1 MRIAANAP
9 LLALLLTL
17 TSCSTGEVFVSG
29 EKGSNGNTAKGDRG
43 DDDAT
48 PLEAALLVLNDL
60 AENGETELQRELAG
74 ETVAR
79 IEDGDVWIGPVS
91 DARGADL
98 WHMCKDIVPDECGDR
113 PTDEDWAATPEIQE
127 AIEADLD
134 GYQWGNRLYFTWSDE
149 TDPRKLAA
157 TLVHE
162 VNHVLNRS
170 ECYYY
175 DDYETH
181 EVNQT
186 GAFLEEFRA
195 FYAECWLNRGAKAT
209 VEACREHAVKTMDE
223 LEYGL
228 TPDFETLMPG
238 ELNPLEQIAE
248 ELIESG
254 FWMEGSFGYL
264 VPTWF
269 QWPEDFEPCD

>member
-1 MRIAANAP
+1 MRIAANAT
-9 LLALLLTL
+9 LLALLLAL
-17 TSCSTGEVFVSG
+17 TSCSTGEIFVLG
-29 EKGSNGNTAKGDRG
+29 ENGSRGNTAKGDRG
-43 DDDAT
+43 DDGAT
-48 PLEAALLVLNDL
+48 PLDQALLLLKDL
-60 AENGETELQRELAG
+60 AENGETELQRALAE

-91 DARGADL
+91 DARGVDL

-113 PTDEDWAATPEIQE
+113 PTDEDWRATPAIQE

-134 GYQWGNRLYFTWSDE
+134 GYQWGNRLYFTGSDE

-181 EVNQT
+181 EVDQT

-195 FYAECWLNRGAKAT
+195 FYVECWLNRGAKAT
-209 VEACREHAVKTMDE
+209 PEACREHAVKTMDE

-248 ELIESG
+248 ELVESR

-264 VPTWF
+264 IPSWF